1 MVAAFFRA
9 EEVSKMKALKSNPFV
24 STYANES
31 WQSNARENKITSIPA
46 RVAGDEALERQK
58 LEERLGEVQRNAR
71 CVWRAVRLMLFLT
84 AFAVVGLGH
93 STVLM
98 PDWPQTMRQFLMYL
112 PIKAHCV
119 LGLASLGCAFVFSG
133 LGIRYRKEL
142 SWLGVECRRL
152 ADEVTGTADVRVIP
166 LTGESALEQAASM
179 KEAA

>member
-1 MVAAFFRA
+1 MVATFFRA
-9 EEVSKMKALKSNPFV
+9 EEVSKMKALKSSLFV
-24 STYANES
+24 STYANGSWES
-31 WQSNARENKITSIPA
+31 NPGENKVTSIQA
-46 RVAGDEALERQK
+46 RVPSDEALERRK
-58 LEERLGEVQRNAR
+58 LAERLGEVQRNAR

-133 LGIRYRKEL
+133 LGMRYRKEL

-152 ADEVTGTADVRVIP
+152 TEEVTRTEDVRVIP
-166 LTGESALEQAASM
+166 LVSESAFD
-179 KEAA
+179 EAA